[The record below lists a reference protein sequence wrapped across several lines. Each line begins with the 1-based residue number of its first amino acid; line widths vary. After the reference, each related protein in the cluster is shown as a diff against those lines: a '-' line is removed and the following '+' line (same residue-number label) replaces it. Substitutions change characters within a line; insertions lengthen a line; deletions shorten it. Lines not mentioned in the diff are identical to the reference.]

1 MNPNTPEFL
10 SETKQKLDEWVSVIN
25 TPSFIERDPVQFP
38 RRYSNLLDIE
48 VVAFLTATITWGNRK
63 MILNSATKMLGIMGE
78 SPYDY
83 IISGGYK
90 TLGTRNIHRTFF
102 EPDFAYICRGLN
114 HYYKTESSLESIF
127 LNAFDMWD
135 GIEKFR
141 NHMSEGNSGLF
152 SKHISNPSTASACK
166 RLHLALRWLVR
177 NDGIVDLGIWKN
189 ISPSSLYI
197 PLDVHVGRISREM
210 NFLERKQNDKLSVE
224 KLTETLRIFSP
235 EDPVKYDFALFGI
248 GEQRA
253 HNSLSLN
260 KL

>member
-1 MNPNTPEFL
+1 MMNPNTPEFL

-63 MILNSATKMLGIMGE
+63 MILNSASRMLAIMGK

-83 IISGGYK
+83 IVSGGYK
-90 TLGTRNIHRTFF
+90 SLGTRNIHRTFF
-102 EPDFAYICRGLN
+102 EPDFAYLCRGLN
-114 HYYKTESSLESIF
+114 YYYSLEDSLENVF
-127 LNAFDMWD
+127 ANASTMWE

-141 NHMSEGNSGLF
+141 LLMAEGNQGAF
-152 SKHISNPSTASACK
+152 SKHISNPGTASACK

-210 NFLERKQNDKLSVE
+210 NFLDRKQNDRLSVE
-224 KLTETLRIFSP
+224 ILTETLRIFSP

-253 HNSLSLN
+253 HS
-260 KL
+260 